1 MITTLENLQTLL
13 KENVCELIIVR
24 RRPRA
29 GKSAARRMLCT
40 LDQDILNSTNGRL
53 SLNFKPAG
61 QPLPYNAVSKNLL
74 PVWDILMQ
82 DYRIISLDDC
92 DLVKKIPADE
102 TFWDYFNTNIYPMTT
117 DQKVGF
123 MRA

>member
-82 DYRIISLDDC
+82 DWRKVNLNSC
-92 DLVKKIPADE
+92 DIVKTIKRNE
-102 TFWDYFNTNIYPMTT
+102 FWEYFNKTLMTMSPQEKIT
-117 DQKVGF
+117 YMNV
-123 MRA
+123 

>member
-82 DYRIISLDDC
+82 DWRMVNLNGC
-92 DLVKKIPADE
+92 DIVKTIKRTEFWEYCNKTLMTMSPQEKI
-102 TFWDYFNTNIYPMTT
+102 TYMN
-117 DQKVGF
+117 V
-123 MRA
+123 

>member
-1 MITTLENLQTLL
+1 MITTLENLQTIL

-82 DYRIISLDDC
+82 DWRMVNLNSC
-92 DLVKKIPADE
+92 DIVKTIKRTE
-102 TFWDYFNTNIYPMTT
+102 FWEYFNKTLMTMSPQEKIT
-117 DQKVGF
+117 YMNV
-123 MRA
+123 

>member
-13 KENVCELIIVR
+13 KDNVCELFIVR

-40 LDQDILNSTNGRL
+40 LVQDILNSTNGRL

-82 DYRIISLDDC
+82 DWRMVNLNSC
-92 DLVKKIPADE
+92 DIVKTIKRTE
-102 TFWDYFNTNIYPMTT
+102 FWEYFNKTLMTMSPQEKIT
-117 DQKVGF
+117 YMNV
-123 MRA
+123 